1 MVSFSPNFFQQ
12 ISSTGKLR
20 FYLES
25 PSVNEEAERLVR
37 EEGVFTNIVLSHSG
51 YEIDKQIAENASERI
66 SLIVGAH
73 SHSFLY
79 TGGNYKYLQ
88 NFVSK

>member
-1 MVSFSPNFFQQ
+1 M
-12 ISSTGKLR
+12 
-20 FYLES
+20 ES

-51 YEIDKQIAENASERI
+51 YEIDKQIAENASKRI

-79 TGGNYKYLQ
+79 TGGNYKYL
-88 NFVSK
+88 